1 MNELLPGKKRHT
13 SRGEKGQIIVDRMAN
28 TLDWKAKVVC
38 EPCNNT
44 WMSEL
49 ENKHAKPAMTPLI
62 LGKTGIV
69 ITSSQADSIARFG
82 FKTAVVIDY
91 LARRREPFFTRWIRH
106 GFRETQAIP
115 AYKTAMWLSAC
126 VFRESGLLK
135 SMYHE
140 GSLPTKD
147 SFELYVCTYSVGH
160 LVFQAVSFRPPSD
173 LVFRPKDTTFD
184 NVAIPFWPWVK
195 SDAIWPPGAIRTRE
209 EFWSFSERWRRVLVN
224 KPTSGLS

>member
-1 MNELLPGKKRHT
+1 MNELFPGKKRHI
-13 SRGEKGQIIVDRMAN
+13 SLDGKGQIIVDRTAN

-38 EPCNNT
+38 ESCNNT

-69 ITSSQADSIARFG
+69 ITSSQADSIAFFG

-91 LARRREPFFTRWIRH
+91 LARRREPFFARSIRH
-106 GFRETQAIP
+106 GFRQTRAIP
-115 AYKTAMWLSAC
+115 AYTTAMWLSAC
-126 VFRESGLLK
+126 LFRESGFLN

-140 GSLPTKD
+140 GTLPTKD

-160 LVFQAVSFRPPSD
+160 LVFQATSFRPLSG
-173 LVFRPKDTTFD
+173 LVFSPKDTTFD
-184 NVAIPFWPWVK
+184 NLAIPLWPWIDSGAV
-195 SDAIWPPGAIRTRE
+195 WPPGAIRTRQ
-209 EFWSFSERWRRVLVN
+209 EFRSFSQRWQRIIVGR
-224 KPTSGLS
+224 PRPDFS